1 MNYLAHA
8 IDVLDDPWALAGTS
22 LPDWLRVV
30 DKRARLRPA
39 LLRDLPLAG
48 GTPSASVRDGVV
60 RHHDDDARFH
70 TNPTFE
76 ALSHDA
82 VHTIRA
88 LSPDPR
94 LRASAL
100 GHIVVEMLLDAC
112 LAEARPGAIER
123 YYDALH
129 DIDDALLAS
138 CARAW
143 TQSSLEHLPV
153 LLDRFRRARFLF
165 VYATDDGVI
174 EALEGV
180 CRRAGLA
187 PPPGGT
193 VDVVAALRPRVREA
207 AAALVGAGRG
217 LGTPWP

>member
-39 LLRDLPLAG
+39 LLRDLALPG
-48 GTPSASVRDGVV
+48 GTPPAALRDGVV

-70 TNPTFE
+70 THPTFE

-82 VHTIRA
+82 VHAIRA

-129 DIDDALLAS
+129 DVDDRLLAS
-138 CARAW
+138 FARSW
-143 TQSSLEHLPV
+143 TQASLERLPE

-165 VYATDDGVI
+165 AYATDDGVI
-174 EALEGV
+174 DALEGV
-180 CRRAGLA
+180 CWRAGLA

-193 VDVVAALRPRVREA
+193 VEVVAALRPRVREA
-207 AAALVGAGRG
+207 AAALVGAAGG
-217 LGTPWP
+217 AGSAGA